1 MAITVDKSLLA
12 ESLSDLHDDFE
23 ELEYLVQ
30 SILSHLYKFLSD
42 LQYIQNYIR
51 PDTKRYIFREGATY
65 KKILSAQLNQIKRLK
80 EKTIANRPSSK
91 LLLNLTSQ
99 KEILFDLIR
108 SQYPTIA
115 SLITSID
122 WQSPSFTHSLYSQAG
137 IQTGKII
144 GTINDYKRDTHLD
157 EEEYE
162 KLYLKEYIDAPLKLG
177 LKTLLTVSGMAAFT
191 TILNY
196 LVMDKKI
203 RGKVLVGNS
212 SYFQYKQ
219 LLDGTCGERIIW
231 VNEMDIKELINLIET
246 KKPDAV
252 FIDSLC
258 NAKNIPLANLEQLIE
273 YLTTSY
279 KKELY
284 LVIDNTCL
292 SIFFQPFNLLFGKGG
307 KIHLITF
314 ESLMKYVHLGLDKV
328 TGGIIVA
335 KGKDAKR
342 LFEYRKHSGTNIPD
356 ASVYSLPTPDRK
368 ILENRLLRFQR
379 NVLLLSTTL
388 SEHIE
393 NNKKSIIEKI
403 VFLGLPHHEAYQWSK
418 NLPFQ
423 GSFFNIEFKE
433 KNTRIY
439 KKFINLVV
447 DEAKKR
453 KVQIV
458 GGTSFGLN
466 NTRIY
471 LTSLWTDYGEPFI
484 RVSVGTENRY
494 QIEIIKKVFIY
505 SIDKI
510 KRW

>member
-1 MAITVDKSLLA
+1 MNKLLT
-12 ESLSDLHDDFE
+12 ESFNDLRGDFE
-23 ELEYLVQ
+23 ELEYLTISTRVK
-30 SILSHLYKFLSD
+30 IVKF
-42 LQYIQNYIR
+42 IFE
-51 PDTKRYIFREGATY
+51 TK
-65 KKILSAQLNQIKRLK
+65 KKKKYLR
-80 EKTIANRPSSK
+80 EKTCRYVLDKALSY
-91 LLLNLTSQ
+91 Q
-99 KEILFDLIR
+99 KELENIINNIKDLKKNIA
-108 SQYPTIA
+108 STYSSLESLNKLTIA
-115 SLITSID
+115 KDEQFYLVRTIYGLIGALVTSLD
-122 WQSPSFTHSLYSQAG
+122 WQSPSFIHSLYSQAG
-137 IQTGKII
+137 IQTGKIKE
-144 GTINDYKRDTHLD
+144 TINDYKRDTHLD

-177 LKTLLTVSGMAAFT
+177 LKTLLTGSGMAAFT

-203 RGKVLVGNS
+203 KGKVLVGNS

-219 LLDGTCGERIIW
+219 LLDGTFADRITW

-246 KKPDAV
+246 KKPDAI
-252 FIDSLC
+252 FLDSLC
-258 NAKNIPLANLEQLIE
+258 NAKNIPVANLEQLSG
-273 YLTTSY
+273 YLTKSY

-292 SIFFQPFNLLFGKGG
+292 SVFFQPFRALFGKLS
-307 KIHLITF
+307 KIHLIVF

-335 KGKDAKR
+335 KGKDARR

-368 ILENRLLRFQR
+368 ILENRLLRFLR
-379 NVLLLSTTL
+379 NALLLSSFL
-388 SEHIE
+388 SEYIE
-393 NNKKSIIEKI
+393 NKKNSLIDKI
-403 VFLGLPHHEAYQWSK
+403 VYPGLPHHEAYQWSK

-433 KNTRIY
+433 KNIRIY
-439 KKFINLVV
+439 KKFINLVI

-453 KVQIV
+453 NVQIV

-471 LTSLWTDYGEPFI
+471 LTSLWTGYGEPFV

-494 QIEIIKKVFIY
+494 QMEIIKKVFIS

-510 KRW
+510 KRLW